1 MYGQVITL
9 KHLLINGERQIG
21 LKFYPNQLIHKL
33 VKTLPNPKWSKEFN
47 MVYVPNTK
55 DHLNQIFKTFKGLV
69 WVNGQHFFGNSL
81 KTDRTPFTLPM
92 HKKERPKDYRYCPDD
107 YVRKLQINRYAE
119 NTARIYI
126 TCFEAFINYY
136 KDQRLLD
143 IDENDIR
150 NYLQKLVYDGKS
162 DSYLNQ
168 AVNAIKFYYEV
179 VMEMPNRFYSIDRPR
194 KKSAL
199 PKVLSKEEIKLLIEH
214 ASNIKNKCIIGLLYS
229 AGLRRRE
236 LLHLKLT
243 DIDSKRM
250 IVTVREGKGGKQRQT
265 ILSPSVLQDLR
276 AYYRQ
281 WRPRVYLFE
290 GPQNVQYSPTSVQK
304 VVKRAAQQ
312 AGIKKRVTPHM
323 LRHSFATH
331 LLEDGIDLR
340 YIQVLLGHS
349 STKTTEIYTQVA
361 TNYMINITSPIDTLP

>member
-1 MYGQVITL
+1 MHSRVITL

-21 LKFYPNQLIHKL
+21 LKFYPNELIHKL

-47 MVYVPNTK
+47 MVYLPNTK
-55 DHLNQIFKTFKGLV
+55 DNINLIFKTFRGLV
-69 WVNGQHFFGNSL
+69 WVNGQHFFGTSL
-81 KTDRTPFTLPM
+81 KSDREPFQITPPA
-92 HKKERPKDYRYCPDD
+92 KNKPEGYRYCPDE

-119 NTARIYI
+119 NTAKIYMS
-126 TCFEAFINYY
+126 CFEAFMNYH
-136 KDQRLLD
+136 KEEKLLD

-179 VMEMPNRFYSIDRPR
+179 VLEMPNRFYAIDRPR

-199 PKVLSKEEIKLLIEH
+199 PKVLSKIEIKLLIEH
-214 ASNIKNKCIIGLLYS
+214 ASNIKHKCIIGLLYS

-250 IVTVREGKGGKQRQT
+250 IVKVCEGKGGKQRQT
-265 ILSPSVLQDLR
+265 LLSPSVLQDLR
-276 AYYRQ
+276 AYYKQ
-281 WRPRVYLFE
+281 WRPHRYLFE
-290 GPQNVQYSPTSVQK
+290 GRPGAQYSPTSVQK
-304 VVKRAAQQ
+304 VVKRAAQK
-312 AGIKKRVTPHM
+312 AGLKKRVTPHM

-331 LLEDGIDLR
+331 LLEDGVDLR